1 MKYLPKH
8 LPFLALSVASAFV
21 FTLLWS
27 ISYRIT
33 GTNVLLG
40 SFTLSSGST
49 VAFVVIATWVSLL
62 LTGLLAGHAMYDWW
76 FGCRHRPRHD

>member
-1 MKYLPKH
+1 MKYLLKRY
-8 LPFLALSVASAFV
+8 PFLALSVASACV
-21 FTLLWS
+21 FTLLWG

-40 SFTLSSGST
+40 TFTLSSGST
-49 VAFVVIATWVSLL
+49 VALVVIATWASLVI
-62 LTGLLAGHAMYDWW
+62 TGLLAGHAAYHWW